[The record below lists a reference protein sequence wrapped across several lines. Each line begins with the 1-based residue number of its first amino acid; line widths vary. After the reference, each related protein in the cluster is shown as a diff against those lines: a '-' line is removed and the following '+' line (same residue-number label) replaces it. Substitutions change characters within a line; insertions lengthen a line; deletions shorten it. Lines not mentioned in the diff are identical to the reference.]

1 MQQDSKRIL
10 ITGSSGFLGAAV
22 AARLARAGHDVL
34 GLDPVEPAAGAP
46 HRHLAEDLSDPSRIV
61 ALLMDFRPDA
71 VIHAGGVSGP
81 MVLADAPQR
90 VMAINLRGSLN
101 LLDASLAAQAGRF
114 VFCSS
119 ISAIGEFVDGPLP
132 DDPPMRPNTTY
143 GASKAA
149 FDQVLSG
156 LSGRCPMEM
165 VSLRFTAIY
174 GPGRQTA
181 MPIGDV
187 VAAAIRGV
195 PVRVPRQPPWPY
207 IFIDDAA
214 DATIT
219 AALRPTRPLQLHYNI
234 AHPDLVSLDDV
245 AVALRAAGLR
255 VEMTED
261 PSLPSVARGPMDVE
275 AAARDF
281 DFRARIDHRQG
292 IARMISAATGTGR

>member
-1 MQQDSKRIL
+1 MTQDTKRIL
-10 ITGSSGFLGAAV
+10 VTGSSGFLGAAV
-22 AARLARAGHDVL
+22 AARLAAAGHDVL
-34 GLDPVEPAAGAP
+34 GLDPVAPAPGAP
-46 HRHLAEDLSDPSRIV
+46 HRHLAEDLSDPSRIA

-81 MVLADAPQR
+81 MVLADQPQR

-101 LLDASLAAQAGRF
+101 LLDASLAAKAGRF

-149 FDQVLSG
+149 FDQVLGG
-156 LSGRCPMEM
+156 LHGRCAMEM

-187 VAAAIRGV
+187 VAAALRGV

-207 IFIDDAA
+207 IFVDDAA
-214 DATIT
+214 EATIA
-219 AALRPTRPLQLHYNI
+219 AALRPTPPGQLHYNI

-245 AVALRAAGLR
+245 AATLRAASLR

-261 PSLPSVARGPMDVE
+261 ASLPGVARGPMDVS
-275 AAARDF
+275 AAARDLGF
-281 DFRARIDHRQG
+281 HARVDHRQG
-292 IARMISAATGTGR
+292 IACMITEATRAHR